1 MRWRCV
7 RLLFRL
13 TMSVPEQ
20 AFETRD
26 GMPLLVTGNLWFR
39 LVLSLV
45 GHLAVDPTNPVAMKE
60 VIRILQSG
68 RPVMIF
74 PEGRITN
81 TGSLTKVYDGP
92 ALVAAKTG
100 ARIVPVRPDGPA
112 RWYFSRLSGRLATTM
127 RETDQA

>member
-26 GMPLLVTGNLWFR
+26 DMPLLVTGNIWFR
-39 LVLSLV
+39 LVISLV
-45 GHLAVDPTNPVAMKE
+45 EHLAVDPTNPVAMKE
-60 VIRILQSG
+60 VIRIIQSG

-81 TGSLTKVYDGP
+81 TESLMKVYDGT

-112 RWYFSRLSGRLATTM
+112 RRISAGYPGVWR
-127 RETDQA
+127 QP